1 MPRFPSEKEGG
12 LMTTALIMLAGC
24 SLVLVPTL
32 LFLLLVQP
40 IWAFVE
46 VCGASLFG
54 TGRRILWL
62 LILLV
67 FTIVASVP
75 YALFVSTSAALRQVT
90 VVCLLLIG
98 VVAGIGYGVVHY
110 NPHLKDQVA
119 YKIDEARNA
128 YSHIADLSKVTK
140 HLRW

>member
-1 MPRFPSEKEGG
+1 
-12 LMTTALIMLAGC
+12 MTTALIILGGC
-24 SLVLVPTL
+24 SLVLIPTL

-54 TGRRILWL
+54 TGRRIVWL
-62 LILLV
+62 LILLI

-90 VVCLLLIG
+90 IVCLLLVG
-98 VVAGIGYGVVHY
+98 VVVGLGYGVVHY
-110 NPHLKDQVA
+110 NPHLKDQVTH
-119 YKIDEARNA
+119 KIHEARSA
-128 YSHIADLSKVTK
+128 YAQVKDLSEIAKQLK
-140 HLRW
+140 W

>member
-1 MPRFPSEKEGG
+1 MPEWGI
-12 LMTTALIMLAGC
+12 MTTALIILGGC
-24 SLVLVPTL
+24 ALVLIPTL

-62 LILLV
+62 LILLI

-75 YALFVSTSAALRQVT
+75 YALFVSSSAALRQVT
-90 VVCLLLIG
+90 MVCLLLMG
-98 VVAGIGYGVVHY
+98 VIAGIGYGVVHY

-119 YKIDEARNA
+119 HKIQEARSA
-128 YSHIADLSKVTK
+128 YAQVKDVSEMAKQLK
-140 HLRW
+140 W

>member
-1 MPRFPSEKEGG
+1 
-12 LMTTALIMLAGC
+12 MTTALIILGGC
-24 SLVLVPTL
+24 ALVLLPTL
-32 LFLLLVQP
+32 LFLFLVQP

-62 LILLV
+62 LILLI

-90 VVCLLLIG
+90 IVCLLLTG
-98 VVAGIGYGVVHY
+98 VVAGIGYGFVHY
-110 NPHLKDQVA
+110 NPNLKEQVT
-119 YKIDEARNA
+119 YKIKEARSA
-128 YSHIADLSKVTK
+128 YAQVKDISEIAKQLK
-140 HLRW
+140 W